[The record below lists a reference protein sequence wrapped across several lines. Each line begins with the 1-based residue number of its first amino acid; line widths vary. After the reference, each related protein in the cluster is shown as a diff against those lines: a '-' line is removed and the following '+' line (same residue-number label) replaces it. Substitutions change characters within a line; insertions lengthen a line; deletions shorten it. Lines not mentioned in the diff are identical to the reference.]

1 MQQSGLYGKLEHIAN
16 SFGQWID
23 SPVEENK
30 VLHSG
35 FLGSWFS
42 LLQFA
47 STPFLCTLSD
57 VYGRK
62 PILLLCYAG
71 IAASYLLWFVSSKS
85 FLLFTISRTLGGLFK
100 GNIALST
107 AIVTDL
113 SDDKGRC
120 KGMAYIGIAFSVG
133 FIVGPVMGAFLSTTY
148 IGKSYSQGQFSVVP
162 ALIAVI
168 LSSLNILYTTIFL
181 KESNNNRALVSIDT
195 LFPTAL
201 MTCAPLSACQ
211 ITTHFSLS
219 SPTC

>member
-1 MQQSGLYGKLEHIAN
+1 MIFFVLFLHQSGFYGKLEHMAN

-62 PILLLCYAG
+62 PILILCYAG
-71 IAASYLLWFVSSKS
+71 IAASYLLWFISSKS
-85 FLLFTISRTLGGLFK
+85 FLLFTLSRTLGGLFK

-113 SDDKGRC
+113 SDDKNRC
-120 KGMAYIGIAFSVG
+120 IGMAYIGIAFSIG
-133 FIVGPVMGAFLSTTY
+133 FIVGPVLGAFLSTTY
-148 IGKSYSQGQFSVVP
+148 IGKSYSLGQFSIVP

-168 LSSLNILYTTIFL
+168 LSSINILYTLFFL
-181 KESNNNRALVSIDT
+181 KESNKNLALVSIKV
-195 LFPTAL
+195 LF
-201 MTCAPLSACQ
+201 Q
-211 ITTHFSLS
+211 SLK
-219 SPTC
+219 